1 MDFGILV
8 DVAIG
13 VCAVLILFSIAAS
26 AVNEFI
32 ADTLMQLRGKALV
45 KAVETLLE
53 RELEMGGE
61 GKVSAAE
68 LVENF
73 YRDPD
78 IRVLMNGKRRPSA
91 IEARRYALTMLK
103 LLAERGPLAGALTQR
118 IEAARKEAVHSVQA
132 TFRALGREEEGSL
145 IAAKLGV
152 GAEILKRIPTES
164 VKTLDAMVT
173 RLEAEFDEVMDRAS
187 GWYLRRTKL
196 NLLAIGLVLAVGS
209 NIDILSYA
217 DRMITADDVSGKIE
231 MISRLVDSE
240 ELATRVKDSV
250 LTGNRDTEPGGSL
263 FDPEKLGKV
272 ESEVAYAIV
281 QLESFD
287 VKIGWDCR
295 PHEDGPYND
304 LVLPGG
310 FYCSEG
316 DSLPVPSPSQVI
328 GWVLIA
334 LGVTFGA
341 QMWFDLVRRLVRL
354 RTAGITGGVASRPE
368 G

>member
-32 ADTLMQLRGKALV
+32 ADTLMQLRGKSLVQAL
-45 KAVETLLE
+45 ETLLE
-53 RELEMGGE
+53 RELEKSGG
-61 GKVSAAE
+61 KATAAE
-68 LVENF
+68 LVEKF
-73 YRDPD
+73 YADPD

-118 IEAARKEAVHSVQA
+118 IEAARKEAVHSVQT
-132 TFRALGREEEGSL
+132 TFRALGREEEGSM

-196 NLLAIGLVLAVGS
+196 NLLAIGFVLAVGS

-217 DRMITADDVSGKIE
+217 DRMITADDVTGKIDT
-231 MISRLVDSE
+231 IARLVGSKELEDRVKASDVVGGQPAAVAMGPLVSE
-240 ELATRVKDSV
+240 EKLAMLNSDLDYAVAQLAV
-250 LTGNRDTEPGGSL
+250 L
-263 FDPEKLGKV
+263 
-272 ESEVAYAIV
+272 
-281 QLESFD
+281 D

-295 PHEDGPYND
+295 ADAPGRFND
-304 LVLPGG
+304 LVVP
-310 FYCSEG
+310 FYCEAG
-316 DSLPVPSPSQVI
+316 QSLPVPSPSQI
-328 GWVLIA
+328 FGWVLIA
-334 LGVTFGA
+334 FGVTFGA

-354 RTAGITGGVASRPE
+354 RTAGITGGVASRPD